1 MKKLVLAALVLVGSA
16 SMALAADAP
25 AAAPAKAAKPAAKA
39 MHHAHHAM
47 APAEHVI
54 MTPDDMKWTD
64 APPVLPAGAQLAVLA
79 GNPNGAGMYT
89 LRLKL
94 PDGYKI
100 MPHMHPTP
108 EQLTVLEGTFN
119 VGMGKTFDD
128 SNGKAVPTGGFG
140 IMPAHEAHYAWTTG
154 ETVIEF
160 HGMGPFALK
169 YVDPKDDPSKAAAK
183 SGD

>member
-16 SMALAADAP
+16 SLALAADAP

-39 MHHAHHAM
+39 MHHAHAM

-54 MTPDDMKWTD
+54 MSPDDMKWAD
-64 APPVLPAGAQLAVLA
+64 APPVLPAGAQLCVLA
-79 GNPNGAGMYT
+79 GNPNTTGMYT

-108 EQLTVLEGTFN
+108 EQLTVLQGTFN